1 MEGFLD
7 SCLTGPLL
15 ILQSPEHRFSI
26 FVYFAFNLEL
36 TLNSNSKQGM
46 EGGTNPPQ
54 ARVDLVEATSKSRSG
69 RGSDQKHYHWKL
81 MQVWLKRLPVEDRM
95 HKQRGGFATSTDKG
109 ITTKNLI

>member
-54 ARVDLVEATSKSRSG
+54 VRVDLVEARI
-69 RGSDQKHYHWKL
+69 RGTIMETDACVAK
-81 MQVWLKRLPVEDRM
+81 EATC
-95 HKQRGGFATSTDKG
+95 GGQDA
-109 ITTKNLI
+109 